1 MGNGDP
7 EWMTAKRGV
16 EPSHT
21 FAANVQS
28 VIDKYEFNED
38 SGYFG
43 VKGSRSNV
51 RRLTSDDPV
60 SAAHDFFARL
70 TVGGKLENLSNGK
83 GWRVDLKDG
92 STIVLRDKSSD
103 GSPSMQIE
111 ISREYEG
118 RVKSQKIHFIPK
130 EDGK

>member
-7 EWMTAKRGV
+7 DWMTAKRGV
-16 EPSHT
+16 EPSRT

-28 VIDKYEFNED
+28 AIDRYEFNEE

-43 VKGSRSNV
+43 VKGSTGSV
-51 RRLTSDDPV
+51 RRLKCDDPL
-60 SAAHDFFARL
+60 SSAHDFFAL
-70 TVGGKLENLSNGK
+70 VTKGGRLENLPKGK

-92 STIVLRDKSSD
+92 TTITLRDKSSD

-111 ISREYEG
+111 ISRSYEG

-130 EDGK
+130 EESR